1 LYKSWYLML
10 AQDHSASFGLSAFGW
25 LHSWFGIE
33 GHKNLILLAG
43 VLLFLLPFL
52 KFRQFRESR
61 FRLFFLSGILLWIV
75 LFNHKAESPTYI
87 IAVTGVTIWFF
98 IQDFRI
104 GNLILLMLVFV
115 FTVLS
120 PTDIFPRNTFVEA
133 WCLKAVPCIL
143 VWVKLTFDMLMTG
156 DRNGFLI
163 KAADREGTNLS

>member
-1 LYKSWYLML
+1 ML
-10 AQDHSASFGLSAFGW
+10 AQDHSASFGLSVFGW

-33 GHKNLILLAG
+33 GYKNLILLAG
-43 VLLFLLPFL
+43 VLVFLLPLL
-52 KFRQFRESR
+52 KFRQFRQSR
-61 FRLFFLSGILLWIV
+61 FRQFFLSGILLWVV

-98 IQDFRI
+98 IQEFRI

-143 VWVKLTFDMLMTG
+143 VWMKLTFDMLTTG
-156 DRNGFLI
+156 NRSGFLI
-163 KAADREGTNLS
+163 KAADREDTNPS